1 MYCNSTFEAML
12 GLETGA
18 GGGAVERSDS
28 AGAELLVRPP
38 NKFTCMHLLLGLLVL
53 ATFPA

>member
-38 NKFTCMHLLLGLLVL
+38 NKFTCMHLLLGLPVL